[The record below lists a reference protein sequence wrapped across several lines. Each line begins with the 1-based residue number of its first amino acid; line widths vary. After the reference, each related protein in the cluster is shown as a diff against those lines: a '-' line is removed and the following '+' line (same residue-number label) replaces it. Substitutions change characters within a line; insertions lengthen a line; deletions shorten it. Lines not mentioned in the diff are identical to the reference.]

1 MEYPDDGTHPEIRQV
16 RAANAATYKY
26 RRRGIPG
33 PEVDGM
39 QALRDVEDSLRRR
52 GLQEKRQTNSGRV
65 VTIGAGQ
72 TASSTNGVIP
82 AATPRTPNS
91 IGVGQDGSDLSYFS
105 EMKFGSNNKSFVLVI
120 DTGSSD
126 TWIPSDTCRSRA
138 CQAHTRYG
146 AKDSKTLLTSTRP
159 FSIRYG
165 SGQVEGTLVSDTISF
180 AGFNMNI
187 SFGVATRVSDDFIFF
202 PIDGIMGLGFRDA
215 STQGVP
221 TVMDELVNNGLIDQK
236 LFGIALA
243 RSTDAVNDGVINF
256 GAIDASLFEGELNFM
271 PSVSQMGLWEIKVDD
286 ASVDGRGAGFSGRTA
301 VIDSGTSLILL
312 PPADALKL
320 HSIIPGAETNGDVFA
335 VPCDT
340 TSNIEFTFGGVK
352 YKVPPKDYVSGR
364 INAGQNICQ
373 SLITGRQIL
382 GNNMWLLGDV
392 FLKNVYSVF
401 DLGNSRVGFAP
412 RRKAG
417 SPPPVSS
424 PTGTGTSSATSPP
437 GGDART
443 SNIPSPTTTSRREP
457 AITRDPRIGNAAP
470 FDNPESAAMRR
481 FAASVVGMVVSC
493 FMAVFVVVGL

>member
-1 MEYPDDGTHPEIRQV
+1 MEYPEDGTHPEIRQV
-16 RAANAATYKY
+16 QAANAATYKY
-26 RRRGIPG
+26 RRRGFPG
-33 PEVDGM
+33 PEVDGT

-52 GLQEKRQTNSGRV
+52 GLLEKRQTNSGRV

-72 TASSTNGVIP
+72 TASATSKAIP

-91 IGVGQDGSDLSYFS
+91 MGVGQDGSDLSYFS
-105 EMKFGSNNKSFVLVI
+105 EVKFGSNNKSFILVI

-138 CQAHTRYG
+138 CQVHTKYG
-146 AKDSKTLLTSTRP
+146 AKDSKTLLTSTRT

-165 SGQVEGTLVSDTISF
+165 SGQVEGTLVSDDVSF

-187 SFGVATRVSDDFIFF
+187 SFGVATRVSDDFIYF

-215 STQGVP
+215 SIQNVP
-221 TVMDELVNNGLIDQK
+221 TIMDELVNNGLIDQK

-243 RSTDAVNDGVINF
+243 RSTDAVNDGVVNF

-271 PSVSQMGLWEIKVDD
+271 PSVSQQGLWEIKLDD

-301 VIDSGTSLILL
+301 IIDSGTSLILL

-335 VPCDT
+335 VPCNT

-364 INAGQNICQ
+364 ISTEQDICQ

-382 GNNMWLLGDV
+382 GKNMWLLGDV

-412 RRKAG
+412 RKKADN
-417 SPPPVSS
+417 PPPVSK
-424 PTGTGTSSATSPP
+424 PTGTGTSTTSPP
-437 GGDART
+437 DGGART
-443 SNIPSPTTTSRREP
+443 SSIPSPTTTTSRREP
-457 AITRDPRIGNAAP
+457 AITRGPRIGNAAP
-470 FDNPESAAMRR
+470 LDNPESAATRGP
-481 FAASVVGMVVSC
+481 AASVVGMGVSC
-493 FMAVFVVVGL
+493 FVAVLVLVGL